1 LAGEIFGDGKMK
13 RKIKLSSKDLLKQ
26 NIESILEHIRL
37 LIIDFQNFEK
47 ELTKKLN
54 NLEESINEFEENEN
68 K

>member
-1 LAGEIFGDGKMK
+1 MK